1 MKTKALGSMLVGTAI
16 ACAAGWASAQTVYR
30 IVDPDGRV
38 TFSDRAPTSD
48 TPSQSV
54 STGAVT
60 EPAGT
65 RLNDLPLEVKQA
77 ATKYPLTF
85 YTSKDCGACDVA
97 RRYLQTRGVPFAEK
111 TVTSNAE
118 IQALRKLNPDG
129 TIPFAT
135 LGSQHLSGFNEN
147 DWSAY
152 LDAAGY
158 PAQSKLPS
166 SYRPAPAQ
174 PLIPKVIAPAA
185 PAAAQPAEPGSAPA
199 PGSQNVEPDRVTP
212 NNPTGIVF

>member
-1 MKTKALGSMLVGTAI
+1 M
-16 ACAAGWASAQTVYR
+16 
-30 IVDPDGRV
+30 P
-38 TFSDRAPTSD
+38 FS
-48 TPSQSV
+48 
-54 STGAVT
+54 
-60 EPAGT
+60 
-65 RLNDLPLEVKQA
+65 
-77 ATKYPLTF
+77 
-85 YTSKDCGACDVA
+85 
-97 RRYLQTRGVPFAEK
+97 EK
-111 TVTSNAE
+111 TVTSNDE
-118 IQALRKLNPDG
+118 IQALRRLNPEG

-135 LGSQHLSGFNEN
+135 LGGQHLAGFNEN

-174 PLIPKVIAPAA
+174 PMIPKVIAPAA

-199 PGSQNVEPDRVTP
+199 SGNPSVEPDRVTP